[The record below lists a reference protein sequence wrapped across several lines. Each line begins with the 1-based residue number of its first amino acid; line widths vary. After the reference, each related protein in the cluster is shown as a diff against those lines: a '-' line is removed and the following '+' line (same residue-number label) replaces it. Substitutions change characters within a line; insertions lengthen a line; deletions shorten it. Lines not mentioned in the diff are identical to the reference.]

1 MESFNWMLRDRDGS
15 FQPEKLKKNQCTMSS
30 EIKDKTLALYS
41 QYSILSSTF

>member
-1 MESFNWMLRDRDGS
+1 MLRDRDGS

-41 QYSILSSTF
+41 HGNSYSQIADLI